1 MIEIKLFPQKG
12 RGVVATEWISQGT
25 LIEKSPV
32 VAFPAKER
40 SILDNTEVFKYY
52 FVIPS
57 EYDKNHEV
65 GGYLVFGL
73 ASFCNHS
80 ETPNTHINWVEE
92 ETGLSAYLIASQ
104 DIQPGEECLLF
115 YTNIDQYSF

>member
-1 MIEIKLFPQKG
+1 MIEIQLFPEKG
-12 RGVVATEWISQGT
+12 RGVVATQLIPQGT

-32 VAFPAKER
+32 VEFSIKDR
-40 SILDNTEVFKYY
+40 SLLDSTKVFKYY

-57 EYDKNHEV
+57 EYDKSKQV
-65 GGYLVFGL
+65 KAYIVFGL

-80 ETPNTHINWVEE
+80 ETPNTYINWVEE
-92 ETGLSAYLIASQ
+92 ETGLWAHLIASE
-104 DIQPGEECLLF
+104 DIKPGEECSLF